1 MPDQKMVYASMEDM
15 AKSFDKGAQQI
26 QDMVPAMAKIADQM
40 EQGALKGQGGQVFQ
54 EALKETLTKKL
65 NNIAK
70 ALTEMSADVTKAM
83 AEMKS
88 VEQQDTKMFKG

>member
-26 QDMVPAMAKIADQM
+26 QEMVPAMGKIADQM

-54 EALKETLTKKL
+54 AALKETLTKKL
-65 NNIAK
+65 NDINK
-70 ALTEMSADVTKAM
+70 ALTDLSGDITKAM
-83 AEMKS
+83 TEMKQ
-88 VEQQDTKMFKG
+88 VEQADTKIFKS